1 MLSYQFVLILKLSF
15 HHQFYLFPGHPEIRK
30 HILNYSKI
38 RNLKSAVRATH
49 KEWYLKDD
57 SMECIKA
64 FSLQYWQRRI
74 QAYSG
79 FSPGGGVK
87 ICPRCK
93 DFFGVSPPPWI
104 AKTNLKQG
112 LYSEN

>member
-74 QAYSG
+74 QDLVQ
-79 FSPGGGVK
+79 GGGLKFARGAK
-87 ICPRCK
+87 I
-93 DFFGVSPPPWI
+93 FLGLALPPGL
-104 AKTNLKQG
+104 LK
-112 LYSEN
+112 LT